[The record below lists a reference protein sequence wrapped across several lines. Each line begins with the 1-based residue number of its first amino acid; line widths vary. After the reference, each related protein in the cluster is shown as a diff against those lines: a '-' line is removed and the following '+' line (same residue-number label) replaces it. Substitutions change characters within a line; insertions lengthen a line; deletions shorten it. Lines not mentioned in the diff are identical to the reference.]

1 MMDINKL
8 RELASKADEGYSGT
22 HPRDSNNWEANRDF
36 CCAFTPK
43 TALALLDVAEKA
55 KAHVRSIDCLQN
67 TPVGEFT
74 GEEVPAMEASE
85 AALRTSLAALGEQ
98 GK

>member
-36 CCAFTPK
+36 CCAFTPA

-55 KAHVRSIDCLQN
+55 R
-67 TPVGEFT
+67 E
-74 GEEVPAMEASE
+74 AMKGANRD
-85 AALRTSLAALGEQ
+85 AWDAFRTSLAALGEQ

>member
-55 KAHVRSIDCLQN
+55 QAHIRTIDSLMT
-67 TPVGEFT
+67 TPLGEFM
-74 GEEVPAMEASE
+74 GEEVPAVEASE
-85 AALRTSLAALGEQ
+85 TALRASVAALGEQ